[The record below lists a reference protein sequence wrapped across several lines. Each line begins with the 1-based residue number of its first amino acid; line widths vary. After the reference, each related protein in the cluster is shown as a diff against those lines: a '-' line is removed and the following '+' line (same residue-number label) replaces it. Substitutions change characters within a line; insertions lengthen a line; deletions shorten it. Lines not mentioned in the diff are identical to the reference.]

1 LKSSKSLQI
10 THCDRTDFPS
20 YVESKKHRVSQNSD
34 NNENKS
40 NKRKRLR
47 VITVIIFAKQ
57 IMIRREV
64 REVNSSSRF

>member
-1 LKSSKSLQI
+1 MKSSKSLQI
-10 THCDRTDFPS
+10 THHDRTDFSS
-20 YVESKKHRVSQNSD
+20 YVETKKHRVSQNSD

-47 VITVIIFAKQ
+47 VITVFIFAKQ